1 MVRDNPANTECQL
14 KFKAQSHSGDRGAW
28 KNEMDSDNMNL
39 NNYGDNFNSH
49 KGLGS
54 EKYQAELYST
64 LGPALHWAQLLKNNG
79 EFFFTLTL
87 LLP

>member
-39 NNYGDNFNSH
+39 NNY
-49 KGLGS
+49 
-54 EKYQAELYST
+54 
-64 LGPALHWAQLLKNNG
+64 
-79 EFFFTLTL
+79 
-87 LLP
+87 